1 MMETYI
7 SVAPSGPL
15 IVPQDADIVPPNADS
30 QMSLSVIVPTFEESG
45 NIDQFLLALCRSL
58 DPLLKGSYE
67 ILVLDD
73 DSRDGTLERAALVA
87 AEYPQIRLAKREGER
102 ELSTAVIR
110 GWQMAKGSVLA
121 TINADFQHPPD
132 LIAGMWQGARD
143 ADLVVA
149 SRYCKGGSAKDW
161 TVGRRILSRCAQ
173 LLGVIL
179 LPEAFLRVSDPLS
192 GCFLLRRD
200 AISGTELNPRGFK
213 SLIEVL
219 VRGRVKTV
227 AEFPYKMQS
236 REWGSSKA
244 NGTRLL
250 DYVVQ
255 LLRLRRAGRKK
266 RQ

>member
-1 MMETYI
+1 MMETAI
-7 SVAPSGPL
+7 SIAPSGPL
-15 IVPQDADIVPPNADS
+15 IVPQDVDIVPPDADR
-30 QMSLSVIVPTFEESG
+30 QMLLSVIVPTFEESG
-45 NIDQFLLALCRSL
+45 NIDRFLFALCRSL

-73 DSRDGTLERAALVA
+73 DSRDGTLERAGMVA
-87 AEYPQIRLAKREGER
+87 AEYPQIRLAMREGNR

-110 GWQMAKGSVLA
+110 GWQMARGGVLA
-121 TINADFQHPPD
+121 TINADFQHPPN
-132 LIAGMWQGARD
+132 LIAGMWQCAKD

-149 SRYCKGGSAKDW
+149 SRYCQGGSAKEW
-161 TVGRRILSRCAQ
+161 TLSRRILSQLAR

-192 GCFLLRRD
+192 GCFMLRRD
-200 AISGTELNPRGFK
+200 AISGTELNPRGYK

-219 VRGRVKTV
+219 VRGRVKKV
-227 AEFPYKMQS
+227 AELPYEMQT

-244 NGTRLL
+244 NGARLL